1 MAQFDVY
8 ENTNSQTSEL
18 FPYLLDITNDILN
31 SSKVR
36 VVVPLCS
43 DSASIKHLNPSFNI
57 EGQVLYMSTMDIAG
71 IPLSLC
77 EKSIENISQKRTEII
92 DALDF
97 LVNGF

>member
-8 ENTNSQTSEL
+8 KNNNENRDL
-18 FPYLLDITNDILN
+18 FPCLLDITHEINAISQL
-31 SSKVR
+31 R

-43 DSASIKHLNPSFNI
+43 DHHSVTHLNPIFDI
-57 EGQVLYMSTMDIAG
+57 KGERLYMSTMDIAG
-71 IPLSLC
+71 IPASMLGEVIGNLS
-77 EKSIENISQKRTEII
+77 EKHTQIV